1 MQIHYEALD
10 SDLVCG
16 LRAGGGDAYGNPAER
31 TISDGEGNPCRHCLG
46 FVPKGEEM
54 LILAH
59 RPFGAVQPYAETGPI
74 FLCAENCT
82 RGGGEEVPTILGS
95 SPDYLLK
102 AYSAAERIIY
112 GTGKIVAREDLP
124 AYAASLLERPDVAFV
139 DVRSARNNC
148 FQLRIRRTAGD

>member
-1 MQIHYEALD
+1 M
-10 SDLVCG
+10 CG

-74 FLCAENCT
+74 FVATVADHAPSGSRTNDSQPGMQALSVSGSLSASQTRSGGAGTRRVCESSMGVGRPAGTCHGHALCST
-82 RGGGEEVPTILGS
+82 VVIL
-95 SPDYLLK
+95 
-102 AYSAAERIIY
+102 
-112 GTGKIVAREDLP
+112 
-124 AYAASLLERPDVAFV
+124 
-139 DVRSARNNC
+139 
-148 FQLRIRRTAGD
+148 